1 MAMAIED
8 SVTVSIGEEMSGVFN
23 VIFLVNAEV
32 RSFIK
37 QHRKTKNV
45 KLFL

>member
-8 SVTVSIGEEMSGVFN
+8 SVTVSIGEEMSGVFS

-32 RSFIK
+32 RSYI
-37 QHRKTKNV
+37 QYHRNYYKC
-45 KLFL
+45 

>member
-8 SVTVSIGEEMSGVFN
+8 SVTVSIGEEMSGVFS

-37 QHRKTKNV
+37 HHRNV
-45 KLFL
+45 KHYFCE